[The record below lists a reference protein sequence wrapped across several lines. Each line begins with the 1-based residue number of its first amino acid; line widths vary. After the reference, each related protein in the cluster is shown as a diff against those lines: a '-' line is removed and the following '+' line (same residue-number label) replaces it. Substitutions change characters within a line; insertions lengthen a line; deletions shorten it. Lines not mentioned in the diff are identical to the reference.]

1 MGKPASNCSLPVL
14 TMLVATLL
22 VGVWPGC
29 RGMGLACAETPV
41 QTPLS
46 MVTHPA
52 WSHNASIY
60 EVNLRQYSPGGTFRE
75 FAEHLPRLKE
85 MGVGILWFMPVH
97 PIGEK
102 NRKGTLGSY
111 YSVKDYMAVNPEY
124 GTIEDFKALV
134 GRIHEMGMFVII
146 DWVANHTSWDNSL
159 TVEHPEWYTRG
170 SSGNFIP
177 PVPDWRD
184 VIDLN
189 YDNPELRRY
198 MIDAM
203 KFWVRETDIDG
214 FRCDVAEMVP
224 LDFWAVARA
233 ELDGIKPIFML
244 AEGESPALHTQ
255 SFDASYGWE
264 LFKLMRRVAEGTSA
278 ATDLWAYFER
288 NRAAYPEDAYRMY
301 FTSNHDENSWN
312 GTAVKMFGDGA
323 EAFAVLAATVAGIPL
338 VYSGQEAGMS
348 KRLAFF
354 DKDLIDWKAN
364 GSAGFYKTLLNLK
377 RDNKALWN
385 GVSGGP
391 LVRVK
396 TSKDGAI
403 FAFTRQQ
410 GASKLLVVLNL
421 CQRRQ
426 QVELRGKHF
435 AGSYADVF
443 TGNEES
449 LADGTWLKLK
459 PWEYRVLAMSPRR
472 SAEPPGGTS
481 PSGPAGA
488 SRVEASISKP
498 SDEAAGAAADPDLVA
513 SWMTGSFSSEE
524 QAKADTNYF
533 DIRLE
538 MVRIWKART
547 DGWWLYV
554 EQAVAGSEARPYR
567 QRVYHL
573 TGQQDGSIR
582 SDVFSV
588 PDPLRFAGDWRK
600 SAPLAT
606 LTPDSL
612 EARKGCAVI
621 LRKAPDTAFEGG
633 TVDKECASD
642 LRRAAYAI
650 SEVRVTPDGLATWD
664 RGYDKNGKQVWG
676 ATQGGYVFKRIR

>member
-1 MGKPASNCSLPVL
+1 MGKPASNCSLPIL
-14 TMLVATLL
+14 TMLAATLL
-22 VGVWPGC
+22 VGVWPDC
-29 RGMGLACAETPV
+29 RDMGLAYAETPI
-41 QTPLS
+41 QPPLG

-60 EVNLRQYSPGGTFRE
+60 EVNLRQYSPGGTFKE

-111 YSVKDYMAVNPEY
+111 YSVKDYLAVNPEY
-124 GTIEDFKALV
+124 GTMDDFKALV

-146 DWVANHTSWDNSL
+146 DWIANHTAWDNSL

-170 SSGNFIP
+170 PSGNFFP
-177 PVPDWRD
+177 PVPDWGD

-224 LDFWAVARA
+224 LDFWVAARA
-233 ELDGIKPIFML
+233 ELDSIKPIFML
-244 AEGESPALHTQ
+244 AEGESPALHERA
-255 SFDASYGWE
+255 FDATYGWD
-264 LFKLMRRVAEGTSA
+264 LFKLMRRVADGTSGA
-278 ATDLWAYFER
+278 GDIWAYVER
-288 NRAAYPEDAYRMY
+288 DARTYPENAYRMY

-312 GTAVKMFGDGA
+312 GTAVQMFGDGA
-323 EAFAVLAATVAGIPL
+323 AAFAVLTATLKGTPL

-354 DKDLIDWKAN
+354 DKDSISWKEHGAA
-364 GSAGFYKTLLNLK
+364 SLYKVLFNLK
-377 RDNKALWN
+377 KENKALMN
-385 GVSGGP
+385 GDLGGP
-391 LVRVK
+391 VVRVR
-396 TSKDGAI
+396 TTNDGAV
-403 FAFTRQQ
+403 FAFVREKD
-410 GASKLLVVLNL
+410 ADRVLVVLNL
-421 CQRRQ
+421 SLRTQK
-426 QVELRGKHF
+426 VELRGKDF
-435 AGSYADVF
+435 AGIYTDVF
-443 TGNEES
+443 TGEGLS
-449 LADGTWLKLK
+449 FADGTWLKLK
-459 PWEYRVLAMSPRR
+459 PWEYRLLAVSSRR
-472 SAEPPGGTS
+472 SAEPPSGTS

-567 QRVYHL
+567 QRVYHV
-573 TGQQDGSIR
+573 TRQQDGSIR

-588 PDPLRFAGDWRK
+588 SDPLRLAGDWRK
-600 SAPLAT
+600 PAPLAT
-606 LTPDSL
+606 LTLDSL

-621 LRKAPDTAFEGG
+621 LRRASDTAFEGG
-633 TVDKECASD
+633 TVDKECTSD
-642 LRRAAYAI
+642 LRGAAYAI
-650 SEVRVTPDGLATWD
+650 SEVRVTPDGLVTWD
-664 RGYDKNGKQVWG
+664 RGYDQNGKQVWG